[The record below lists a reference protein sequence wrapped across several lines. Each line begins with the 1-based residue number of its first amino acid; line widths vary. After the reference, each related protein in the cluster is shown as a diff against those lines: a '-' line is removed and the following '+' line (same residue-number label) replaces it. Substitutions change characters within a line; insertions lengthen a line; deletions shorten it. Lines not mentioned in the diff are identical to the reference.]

1 MKSDTTH
8 GPGAVIFGSHRTVS
22 QAAITA
28 DTFAV
33 LQ

>member
-1 MKSDTTH
+1 MKSETKH
-8 GPGAVIFGSHRTVS
+8 GPGAVIFGSHPTVS

-28 DTFAV
+28 DTFAF